1 MSVDQP
7 AVPNASGDIIRGAIA
22 QQREQS
28 AKANVDL
35 ETTLEELRR
44 GVVMQQHGAAI
55 PVTPAAPV
63 DDLAYQRLQLHASNW
78 TSELVYA
85 ALLDDDFKQ
94 EIGDRAHQIL
104 IDQEIIPPDPEPS
117 DETAETTA

>member
-1 MSVDQP
+1 MSTDPP
-7 AVPNASGDIIRGAIA
+7 AATNASADIIRGAIA

-28 AKANVDL
+28 AKANGDL

-44 GVVMQQHGAAI
+44 GVIRQQHGAATF
-55 PVTPAAPV
+55 VAPAGTV
-63 DDLAYQRLQLHASNW
+63 DDTAYRRLQLHASNW

-104 IDQEIIPPDPEPS
+104 LDQEIIPPDPEPS
-117 DETAETTA
+117 AETADTTA